1 MNTIMTS
8 FTRVAELLDSVTA
21 MSKRK
26 EKIHYLAEFLSSME
40 PDEISYAALLVAG
53 RIFAESDQRS
63 LNVSWSGILSSLQQ
77 VMDIRPS
84 DVNRVYDGDAGE
96 AVAALIESG
105 RYARQSSLF
114 EEPLTILSVKTS
126 IGRIASLS
134 GKGSKNERE
143 AILANL
149 LRNAAPREARY
160 LVAIILG
167 DTRTGVSDA
176 MIVEAIAEAYSIE
189 SDIVRRAWSFCGD
202 LGRVAE
208 TAHLHG
214 EKGVL
219 NINIQLFT
227 PIRPMLAT
235 PAEKIGDVFANSSST
250 YCVEYKYDGAR
261 VQIHKKKEVVKIY
274 SRRMTDVT
282 GSMPE
287 IVQLI
292 SSGLKAESAILDGE
306 VVAIGNSG
314 QPLPFQE
321 VMKRF
326 GRSRDVGAKINET
339 ELHLYLFDILFL
351 NGTPLSD
358 LSLKKRRRKLVPIAP
373 SEVVAPSFAVR
384 GMEEA
389 QKLFDESKELGH
401 EGIMIKNPE
410 SSYSPGTRGKN
421 WFKLKHTLQTLDMVV
436 LAAEW
441 GHGRRKNW
449 LSDYHLGVIDDRTG
463 EYVMVGKTFKGLT
476 DAELESMTAR
486 LQELE
491 VSSSRGVVTV
501 HPEIV
506 VEVLV
511 SELQKS
517 PTYEAGIALRFARI
531 VRIRDDRGSSDITS
545 LNELE
550 AIYEAQFRYKSK

>member
-1 MNTIMTS
+1 MTS
-8 FTRVAELLDSVTA
+8 FTRLAELLDSVTA
-21 MSKRK
+21 TSKRK
-26 EKIHYLAEFLSSME
+26 EKIRYLAEFLSSIE
-40 PDEISYAALLVAG
+40 PDEVSYAALLVAG

-84 DVNRVYDGDAGE
+84 DVHRAYDGDVGE
-96 AVAALIESG
+96 AVAVLIKSG
-105 RYARQSSLF
+105 KYARQSSLF

-126 IGRIASLS
+126 IEKIASLS

-143 AILANL
+143 AILASL
-149 LRNAAPREARY
+149 LRNASPREARY

-176 MIVEAIAEAYSIE
+176 MLLEAIAEAYSIA

-208 TAHLHG
+208 TAQMHG
-214 EKGVL
+214 EKGVRD
-219 NINIQLFT
+219 INIQLFT
-227 PIRPMLAT
+227 PIKPMLAT
-235 PAEKIGDVFANSSST
+235 PAEKIDDVFAISSSAF
-250 YCVEYKYDGAR
+250 CIEYKYDGAR
-261 VQIHKKKEVVKIY
+261 VQIHKMGDIVKIY

-282 GSMPE
+282 ESMPE

-292 SSGLKAESAILDGE
+292 GSELKAESAILDGE
-306 VVAIGNSG
+306 VVAIGENE

-326 GRSRDVGAKINET
+326 GRSRDVGVKINET

-358 LSLKKRRRKLVPIAP
+358 LSLKKRRHKLVSVAP
-373 SEVVAPSFAVR
+373 SKVVAPSFAVR
-384 GMEEA
+384 EEEEA
-389 QKLFDESKELGH
+389 QNLFDESKELGH
-401 EGIMIKNPE
+401 EGIMVKNPE
-410 SSYSPGTRGKN
+410 SSYTPGTRGKN
-421 WFKLKHTLQTLDMVV
+421 WFKIKHTLQTLDMVV

-441 GHGRRKNW
+441 GHGRRNNW
-449 LSDYHLGVIDDRTG
+449 LSDYHLGVIDERTG
-463 EYVMVGKTFKGLT
+463 EYVMVGKTFKGLS
-476 DAELESMTAR
+476 DVELESMTAR

-491 VSSSRGVVTV
+491 VSSSPGIVNVR
-501 HPEIV
+501 PEIV

-517 PTYEAGIALRFARI
+517 PTYQSGIALRFARI
-531 VRIRDDRGSSDITS
+531 VRIRNDCGPSDITS
-545 LNELE
+545 LKELE
-550 AIYEAQFRYKSK
+550 EIYESQFRYKSK

>member
-1 MNTIMTS
+1 MTS
-8 FTRVAELLDSVTA
+8 FTRVAELLDSITA
-21 MSKRK
+21 TSKRK
-26 EKIHYLAEFLSSME
+26 EKIHYIAEFLSSIE
-40 PDEISYAALLVAG
+40 PDEVSYAALLVAG

-84 DVNRVYDGDAGE
+84 DVHRVYNGDVGE
-96 AVAALIESG
+96 AVASLIESG
-105 RYARQSSLF
+105 MYARQSSLF

-126 IGRIASLS
+126 IEKIAALS

-149 LRNAAPREARY
+149 LRNASPREARY

-176 MIVEAIAEAYSIE
+176 MLVEAIAEAYSIE
-189 SDIVRRAWSFCGD
+189 SDIVRRAWSYCGD

-208 TAHLHG
+208 TAHMNG
-214 EKGVL
+214 EKGVR

-227 PIRPMLAT
+227 PIKPMLAT
-235 PAEKIGDVFANSSST
+235 PTEKIGDVFTDSTST

-261 VQIHKKKEVVKIY
+261 VQIHKQGNVAKIY

-282 GSMPE
+282 ESMPE
-287 IVQLI
+287 IVKLI
-292 SSGLKAESAILDGE
+292 SSGLRAESAILDGE
-306 VVAIGNSG
+306 VVAIGPNE
-314 QPLPFQE
+314 QPQPFQE

-326 GRSRDVGAKINET
+326 GSSRDIGAKINET

-351 NGTPLSD
+351 NGKPLSD
-358 LSLKKRRRKLVPIAP
+358 LSLKKRRRKLVSVAP
-373 SEVVAPSFAVR
+373 PNIVAPSFAVTEE
-384 GMEEA
+384 EEA

-401 EGIMIKNPE
+401 EGVMVKNPE
-410 SSYSPGTRGKN
+410 SSYTPGTRGKN
-421 WFKLKHTLQTLDMVV
+421 WLKIKHTLQTLDMVV

-449 LSDYHLGVIDDRTG
+449 LSDYHLGVIDERTG
-463 EYVMVGKTFKGLT
+463 EFVMVGKTFKGLT
-476 DAELESMTAR
+476 DAELETMTAR

-517 PTYEAGIALRFARI
+517 PTYESGIALRFARI
-531 VRIRDDRGSSDITS
+531 VRIRDDRGSFDITS

-550 AIYEAQFRYKSK
+550 EMYEAQFRYKSK

>member
-1 MNTIMTS
+1 MTS

-21 MSKRK
+21 TSKRK
-26 EKIHYLAEFLSSME
+26 EKIRYLAEFLSSLE
-40 PDEISYAALLVAG
+40 SSEVSYASLLVAG

-63 LNVSWSGILSSLQQ
+63 LNVSWSGILSALQQ
-77 VMDIRPS
+77 VMDIKPS
-84 DVNRVYDGDAGE
+84 DVHRVYDGDVGE
-96 AVAALIESG
+96 AVANLIESG
-105 RYARQSSLF
+105 KYARQSSLF
-114 EEPLTILSVKTS
+114 DEPLTILSVKTS
-126 IGRIASLS
+126 LERIASLS

-149 LRNAAPREARY
+149 LRNASSREARY

-176 MIVEAIAEAYSIE
+176 MLVEAVAEAYSID

-208 TAHLHG
+208 TAQMQG
-214 EKGVL
+214 DKGVR

-235 PAEKIGDVFANSSST
+235 PAEKIDDVFANSSST

-261 VQIHKKKEVVKIY
+261 VQIHKKGEVVKIY

-282 GSMPE
+282 ESMPD

-292 SSGLKAESAILDGE
+292 SSALRAESAILDGE
-306 VVAIGNSG
+306 VVAIGDDG

-326 GRSRDVGAKINET
+326 GRSRDVSTKVNET
-339 ELHLYLFDILFL
+339 ELQLFVFDILFL
-351 NGTPLSD
+351 NGKPLSD
-358 LSLKKRRRKLVPIAP
+358 LSLEKRRRRLVSVAA
-373 SEVVAPSFAVR
+373 SKVVAPSFAVR
-384 GMEEA
+384 EEEEA
-389 QKLFDESKELGH
+389 QNLFDESKQLGH
-401 EGIMIKNPE
+401 EGIMVKDPE
-410 SSYSPGTRGKN
+410 SSYTPGTRGKN
-421 WFKLKHTLQTLDMVV
+421 WFKIKHTLQTLDMVV

-441 GHGRRKNW
+441 GHGRRKDW
-449 LSDYHLGVIDDRTG
+449 LSDYHLGVIDETTG
-463 EYVMVGKTFKGLT
+463 KYIMVGKTFKGLT
-476 DAELESMTAR
+476 DSELESMTAR

-501 HPEIV
+501 HPEMV

-517 PTYEAGIALRFARI
+517 PTYESGIALRFARI
-531 VRIRDDRGSSDITS
+531 VRIRDDRGPSDITS

-550 AIYEAQFRYKSK
+550 EMYEAQFRYKSK

>member
-1 MNTIMTS
+1 MTS

-21 MSKRK
+21 TSKRK
-26 EKIHYLAEFLSSME
+26 EKIRYIAEFLSSIDPSE
-40 PDEISYAALLVAG
+40 AAYAALLIAG

-77 VMDIRPS
+77 VMDIKPS
-84 DVNRVYDGDAGE
+84 DVHRIYDGDVGE
-96 AVAALIESG
+96 AVASLMESG
-105 RYARQSSLF
+105 EYARQSSLF
-114 EEPLTILSVKTS
+114 EEPLTILSVKS
-126 IGRIASLS
+126 AIERIASLS

-143 AILANL
+143 AVLANL
-149 LRNAAPREARY
+149 LRNASPRESRY

-176 MIVEAIAEAYSIE
+176 MLIEAISEAHSID

-208 TAHLHG
+208 TAQLRG
-214 EKGVL
+214 KEGVRS
-219 NINIQLFT
+219 INIQLFT

-235 PAEKIGDVFANSSST
+235 PAERIGDIFAASAST
-250 YCVEYKYDGAR
+250 YCIEYKYDGAR
-261 VQIHKKKEVVKIY
+261 VQIHKMDEVVRIY

-282 GSMPE
+282 ESMPE

-292 SSGLKAESAILDGE
+292 ASGLHAESAILDGE
-306 VVAIGNSG
+306 VVAVGNNG

-326 GRSRDVGAKINET
+326 GRSRDVSVKIQET

-351 NGTPLSD
+351 NGKPLSD
-358 LSLKKRRRKLVPIAP
+358 LSLKKRRRQLVSVAP
-373 SEVVAPSFAVR
+373 SKVVAPSFTVAST
-384 GMEEA
+384 EAA

-401 EGIMIKNPE
+401 EGVMMKNPE
-410 SSYSPGTRGKN
+410 SSYTPGTRGKN
-421 WFKLKHTLQTLDMVV
+421 WFKLKHTLQTLDMIV

-449 LSDYHLGVIDDRTG
+449 LSDYHLGVIDEATG

-476 DAELESMTAR
+476 DAELETMTAR
-486 LQELE
+486 LQKLE

-517 PTYEAGIALRFARI
+517 PTYHSGIALRFARI
-531 VRIRDDRGSSDITS
+531 VRIRDDRGPSDITS
-545 LNELE
+545 LKELE
-550 AIYEAQFRYKSK
+550 EIYEAQFRYKSK